1 MQTLQK
7 ATPMYQAG
15 RSPRELTPEE
25 VEHLRR
31 FAETFRFPE
40 DVSRDLEDENQAREI
55 VVAGHY

>member
-7 ATPMYQAG
+7 VTPLYQAG

-31 FAETFRFPE
+31 FAETFGFPDE
-40 DVSRDLEDENQAREI
+40 TRHSLEDDSQAREI
-55 VVAGHY
+55 VAAGHY